1 METSIEP
8 SVIKPINSIYEYEN
22 NIKYQKMHFLFNAL
36 KEGWTI
42 EKKKGFYIFKK
53 KHEGKKEVYLD
64 DYLKSFIERNLN

>member
-1 METSIEP
+1 
-8 SVIKPINSIYEYEN
+8 
-22 NIKYQKMHFLFNAL
+22 MHFLFNAL
-36 KEGWTI
+36 EEGWTI